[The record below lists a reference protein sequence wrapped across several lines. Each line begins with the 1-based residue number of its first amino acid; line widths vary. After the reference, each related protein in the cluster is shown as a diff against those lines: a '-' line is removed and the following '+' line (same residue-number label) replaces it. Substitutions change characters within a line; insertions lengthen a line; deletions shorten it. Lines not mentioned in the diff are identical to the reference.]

1 MKILLVITGLGM
13 GGAENVVVNLAD
25 ELVKRGH
32 IVKVVYLTGPAL
44 VLPTSPDIEVVSIGM
59 TGAKS
64 FLTAFFKLR
73 KIIAS
78 FKPDVVHGHMVH
90 ANILSRLVRLT
101 LKIPKLISTAH
112 STNEGGKAR
121 MLAYRMTD
129 KLADISTNVSEE
141 SVAEFVRQGATKTGR
156 MVAVPNGIDTS
167 KFSFNS
173 AVRDTVR
180 RELGVGDKNILLA
193 VGRLDP
199 AKDYPNLLQATFLL
213 KEQRQDF
220 KLFIVGDGPL
230 RAELMQRV
238 KELGL
243 TEYVEFS
250 GIRRDVKDLMS
261 AADLYV
267 MSSAW
272 EGMPMVILE
281 SMASELTVVA
291 TDCGGIKTVVA
302 DTGFIVSTGD
312 SDALAGSINMVL
324 GMDPV
329 DRLQLGVNARERI
342 VQKYSL
348 NKSTG
353 SYLDIYNG
361 FIKG

>member
-1 MKILLVITGLGM
+1 MKVLLVITGLGM

-32 IVKVVYLTGPAL
+32 TVKIAYLTGPAL
-44 VLPTSPDIEVVSIGM
+44 VLPANPDVEVISIGM

-64 FLTAFFKLR
+64 FLTAFVKLR
-73 KIIAS
+73 KIIAN

-121 MLAYRMTD
+121 MLAYRLTD

-141 SVAEFVRQGATKTGR
+141 AVAEFVRQGAVKAGR
-156 MVAVPNGIDTS
+156 MIAVPNGIDTN

-173 AVRDTVR
+173 AVRDTIR
-180 RELGVGDKNILLA
+180 KELGAGNKNILLA
-193 VGRLDP
+193 IGRLDT

-230 RAELMQRV
+230 RTELMQRV
-238 KELGL
+238 QELGL
-243 TEYVEFS
+243 AEHVEFL
-250 GIRRDVKDLMS
+250 GVRRDVAQLMS
-261 AADLYV
+261 AADVFVL
-267 MSSAW
+267 SSAW
-272 EGMPMVILE
+272 EGFGLVVAE
-281 SMASELTVVA
+281 AMACERPVVA
-291 TDCGGIKTVVA
+291 TDCGGVKEVVGDAGFTVP
-302 DTGFIVSTGD
+302 TGD
-312 SDALAGSINMVL
+312 SDVLANLINIVL
-324 GMDPV
+324 GMDSV
-329 DRLQLGVNARERI
+329 DRLQLGVNARGRI
-342 VQKYSL
+342 VQEYSL
-348 NKSTG
+348 EAAIKT
-353 SYLDIYNG
+353 YLDIYA
-361 FIKG
+361 K